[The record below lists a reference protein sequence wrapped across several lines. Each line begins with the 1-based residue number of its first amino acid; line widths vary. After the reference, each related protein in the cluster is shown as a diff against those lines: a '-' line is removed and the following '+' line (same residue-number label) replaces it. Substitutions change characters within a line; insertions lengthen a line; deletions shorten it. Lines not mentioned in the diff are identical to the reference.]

1 MPKQTVDWTKQ
12 PLGLVPDADLAER
25 LGVSVH
31 TVRRQRQRRGILHL
45 DMDIE
50 QRIADALAQS
60 DAPLTVKQLAE
71 MLEKQDTWIQRKML
85 GMLKQGTVWRHRSG
99 RGYVWTIAGKKLK
112 RHALKGMVKATL
124 KATPDEAAQLHGT
137 ACDDPVV
144 DWGTVSFMDYDT
156 EDRSDAFRC
165 KRKRQTITLRHCIE
179 LFSEV
184 HAMNSRHTACWK
196 CPQGAHNRLR
206 HCFDIDPTTAQISDA
221 LQVATGGSD
230 RAQAE
235 ARLMRA
241 YDNDA

>member
-1 MPKQTVDWTKQ
+1 MPKQAVDWTKQ

-85 GMLKQGTVWRHRSG
+85 DMLKQGTVWRHRSG

-112 RHALKGMVKATL
+112 RHALKGTVKATL

-137 ACDDPVV
+137 ACDDQWLTGALSHLWTMTQRTAAMRLGASVSARPSHC
-144 DWGTVSFMDYDT
+144 GTASSY
-156 EDRSDAFRC
+156 SARC
-165 KRKRQTITLRHCIE
+165 T
-179 LFSEV
+179 
-184 HAMNSRHTACWK
+184 
-196 CPQGAHNRLR
+196 P
-206 HCFDIDPTTAQISDA
+206 
-221 LQVATGGSD
+221 
-230 RAQAE
+230 
-235 ARLMRA
+235 
-241 YDNDA
+241 